1 MENVRRNLT
10 PSQLELLRIIQS
22 EAAENGGQAANLFNL
37 AVGRLGWDYAQAWRT
52 LQSLRAAGAVQV
64 RLSRPEIG
72 PWRLDILPLVEACE

>member
-1 MENVRRNLT
+1 MENVRRKLT
-10 PSQLELLRIIQS
+10 PSQLELLHIIQS
-22 EAAENGGQAANLFNL
+22 EAAATGQAANLFNL